1 MMLNALISTYSLSA
15 RRVALFTVLL
25 LAMWSGS
32 YPTYAGSNTVDLSL
46 RDVELSAAME
56 MLSKREKVNVVLA
69 EGVKG
74 KVSIN
79 LYGVGVED
87 AIHIIANAAG
97 FSVEKRGGS
106 FHVIKHEDVN
116 NYASS
121 DQLQIK
127 TFKLRYSNA
136 ATVSELLGNYLS
148 SYGTMTLLEERN
160 MVVVEDTP
168 EFLHRLSLLV
178 KELDYRPKQILIEAK
193 ILEIRLDDA
202 ETFGV
207 EWRKLLNGDADT
219 RNTLGSLGTQGLANT
234 TAPGLFVDI
243 GDLNFQALLEAL
255 ETSGKARTLSSPTL
269 LTVENEPASVIVGN
283 RLGYLNTV
291 TINQVTTETTE
302 FLESGVILEVTPS
315 VDGDGNIKLD
325 IHPEVSTGTVTDGVP
340 SQDTTSVDTQL
351 IVPDGAT
358 SFIGGLMRLQA
369 FDDHRG
375 VPVLGRLPIAGKL
388 FSRQEERAIRTEI
401 IVLITPK
408 VVDPSSKKWFED
420 KQQKVNKHSDTIEG
434 ALTTL
439 TD

>member
-1 MMLNALISTYSLSA
+1 MLCQSA
-15 RRVALFTVLL
+15 FAK
-25 LAMWSGS
+25 GS
-32 YPTYAGSNTVDLSL
+32 TVDLSL

-56 MLSKREKVNVVLA
+56 MLSKKEKVNVVLA
-69 EGVKG
+69 EGVTG

-79 LYGVGVED
+79 LYGVDVDD

-97 FSVEKRGGS
+97 YSVEKRGGS
-106 FHVIKHEDVN
+106 YHVIKHEDVN
-116 NYASS
+116 NYSS
-121 DQLQIK
+121 SNQLQIK
-127 TFKLRYSNA
+127 TFKLRYSSA
-136 ATVSELLGNYLS
+136 SSVSEVLTQYLS

-160 MVVVEDTP
+160 MIVVEDTP
-168 EFLHRLSLLV
+168 EFLRRISILL

-193 ILEIRLDDA
+193 ILEIRLDDS
-202 ETFGV
+202 ESFGV
-207 EWRKLLNGDADT
+207 EWRKLLNGEADS
-219 RNTLGSLGTQGLANT
+219 RNTSGSLGTQALADAT
-234 TAPGLFVDI
+234 SPGLFVDI
-243 GDLNFQALLEAL
+243 GDLNFQAVLEAL

-302 FLESGVILEVTPS
+302 FLESGVILQVTPS

-375 VPVLGRLPIAGKL
+375 VPVLGRLPLAGKL
-388 FSRQEERAIRTEI
+388 FSRREERAIRTEI

-408 VVDPSSKKWFED
+408 VIDPSSREWFEGQE
-420 KQQKVNKHSDTIEG
+420 KKVNQHTDTIDG
-434 ALTTL
+434 ALSSMA
-439 TD
+439 D